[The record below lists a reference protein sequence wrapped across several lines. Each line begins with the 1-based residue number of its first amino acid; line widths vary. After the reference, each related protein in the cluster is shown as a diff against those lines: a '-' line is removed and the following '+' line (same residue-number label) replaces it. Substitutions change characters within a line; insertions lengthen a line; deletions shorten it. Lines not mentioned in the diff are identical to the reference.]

1 MNIILCVRRV
11 LTPAPLALS
20 CVLTLAASLG
30 TAFTFQGRLND
41 GGSAGNG
48 IYDLR
53 FAIYDA
59 ASGGSP
65 LAGPITNSPVGVTN
79 GLFTASLDFG
89 VGVFTGEA
97 RWMEIAVRTNGVGG
111 FATFP
116 ARQRLTPA
124 PAALYA
130 PTAGSAVSVANNSV
144 TAQGLSTPTP
154 PTAGQV
160 LAFNG
165 TNLAWASPTGAAVS
179 NAWLLGGNT
188 VVDPDTTFLGTLDV
202 CPLVLCVNRFPGLRL
217 DYAVNYVADHEQR
230 SVNVTAGSHLNQVM
244 PGIVGA
250 TIAGGGAEEFADS
263 ETLYH
268 FNQIESDFGF
278 IGGGTDNRI
287 STNAVGAVVAGGGQ
301 NHGVGPWSTV
311 GGGLNNRAGLPG
323 PAGEGFGATV
333 AGGSLNR
340 ATHLAATV
348 GGGHSNASTNE
359 CATIPGGRYNT
370 AGGCDSF
377 AAGRR
382 AKALHDGVFVWADST
397 DADFASTRS
406 NQFLIR
412 ASGGVGIGT
421 GDPQAALHV
430 VGDTIV
436 GGTNFTAAG
445 HTARLVLGDA
455 NHVVRSVYGGGL
467 RFGVWPDANAL
478 TVEDNTG
485 NVGVGTA
492 SPGFKLHVNGD
503 AGKPGGGSWSV
514 ASDARLKQNVQP
526 LRGVLDKLLQLHGV
540 SFEYRDPTAIHEL
553 PGQRLGLIA
562 QEVEP
567 VFPDWVETGPDGMKR
582 LTVRGFE
589 ALTIE
594 ALRQLR
600 EEKDARIAALERQNR
615 SLEAR
620 LAALEK
626 QLTR

>member
-382 AKALHDGVFVWADST
+382 AKALHDGV
-397 DADFASTRS
+397 
-406 NQFLIR
+406 
-412 ASGGVGIGT
+412 
-421 GDPQAALHV
+421 
-430 VGDTIV
+430 
-436 GGTNFTAAG
+436 
-445 HTARLVLGDA
+445 
-455 NHVVRSVYGGGL
+455 
-467 RFGVWPDANAL
+467 
-478 TVEDNTG
+478 
-485 NVGVGTA
+485 GTA